1 MQLLAQIPILVLILV
16 NVTLNAAAQV
26 LLKLGARSGFASAET
41 GPLALALDL
50 ATRPGLIG
58 GLLCYGLS
66 IVLWVYVLSRTEAS
80 YAYPFLGLGF
90 VMVAAAGWFFLG
102 ETMSMQKIIATLVI
116 VAGVAM
122 LARA

>member
-1 MQLLAQIPILVLILV
+1 MQILAQIPILALILL
-16 NVTLNAAAQV
+16 NVTLNAAAQIF
-26 LLKLGARSGFASAET
+26 LKLGARDGFASGVD
-41 GPLALALDL
+41 GPFALVLDL

-58 GLLCYGLS
+58 GLVCYGLS

-90 VMVAAAGWFFLG
+90 VMVAAAGWLFLG
-102 ETMSMQKIIATLVI
+102 ETLSAQKIVATLVI

>member
-1 MQLLAQIPILVLILV
+1 MQLLAQIPILVLILL
-16 NVTLNAAAQV
+16 NVTLNAAAQIF
-26 LLKLGARSGFASAET
+26 LKLGARDGFAA
-41 GPLALALDL
+41 GDGGAMALAVDL
-50 ATRPGLIG
+50 AMRPGLIG

-102 ETMSMQKIIATLVI
+102 ETLSMQKVIATLVI
-116 VAGVAM
+116 VAGVVM

>member
-1 MQLLAQIPILVLILV
+1 MSLLAQIPILVLILV
-16 NVTLNAAAQV
+16 NVALNAAAQI
-26 LLKLGARSGFASAET
+26 LLKFGARSGFGSRET
-41 GPLALALDL
+41 GVLALALDL

-58 GLLCYGLS
+58 GLMCYGLS

-90 VMVAAAGWFFLG
+90 VLVAAAGWLFLG
-102 ETMSMQKIIATLVI
+102 ETMSAQKVVATLVI

-122 LARA
+122 LARS